1 MTVIKMGGAR
11 TISIIDSGVRSHL
24 PRSGNLMRRNCLCHL
39 KSRITLNGEV
49 HADRLGALSEPVPPS
64 SLIEPMSPG
73 SLALADIINK
83 AAIVDPDSP
92 RGAGILNNAV

>member
-1 MTVIKMGGAR
+1 MSSEIAYVATF
-11 TISIIDSGVRSHL
+11 
-24 PRSGNLMRRNCLCHL
+24 
-39 KSRITLNGEV
+39 TLNGEV

-83 AAIVDPDSP
+83 AAIVDPDYP
-92 RGAGILNNAV
+92 RGARILNNAV